1 MSHAPISQGGGASE
15 LQNTWG
21 TPFDLDQIQHG
32 TVTHMCG
39 ASFQGTSHTLTV
51 HIPQLKGRAP
61 PRRSQIFGTP
71 IKHTSAWY
79 DRP

>member
-51 HIPQLKGRAP
+51 HIPQLKGG
-61 PRRSQIFGTP
+61 PRPAISIFWDTN
-71 IKHTSAWY
+71 
-79 DRP
+79 